1 MFIRSTLRL
10 KKEYSIWHP
19 TIEFDNL
26 LKYEKQEVYG
36 DPDATSFLY
45 EGNEILSY
53 SEEVKLVL
61 SCDFKFEKFPFDSHN
76 CKLIYGDDVLCTNN
90 LKLKSAII
98 KYGMDQT
105 TKAGDP
111 PIVLKNL
118 PFPFEFQLKSIPA
131 FQKSFDCNYSYTGMN
146 MEITRKSP
154 GLLISGFYFPTG
166 SFALLSLISFMINAD
181 VVSQQYFFNVQFMS
195 FCQGVK

>member
-1 MFIRSTLRL
+1 M
-10 KKEYSIWHP
+10 
-19 TIEFDNL
+19 
-26 LKYEKQEVYG
+26 YG

-76 CKLIYGDDVLCTNN
+76 CKLIYGDDILCTNN

-98 KYGMDQT
+98 KYGMDQI

-111 PIVLKNL
+111 PILLKNL

-181 VVSQQYFFNVQFMS
+181 VVSQQD
-195 FCQGVK
+195 